1 MDGFEDFENQNA
13 FGTSTNASNLDFGES
28 AQEDIFAAAGMS
40 MNSQQNMG
48 SNMGRGGAED
58 DLTPEEH
65 EIMQR
70 VEEELQEKKR
80 QLFEKQNNEDQE
92 KMQRKQSAQQS
103 LEEWK

>member
-48 SNMGRGGAED
+48 QNRAGAED
-58 DLTPEEH
+58 DLTPEEQ

-70 VEEELQEKKR
+70 VEEELQEKK
-80 QLFEKQNNEDQE
+80 K
-92 KMQRKQSAQQS
+92 
-103 LEEWK
+103 